1 MSARHFNQKRLCLLG
16 AYQSKEKGEPAHLDE
31 LACETCATEIV
42 KWGNTLGLR
51 SDQAI
56 HHPDIAQHICNS
68 FDINL
73 QKCWI

>member
-1 MSARHFNQKRLCLLG
+1 MSAWHLNQERLFCLG
-16 AYQSKEKGEPAHLDE
+16 AYPSKEEGEPAHLDE

-42 KWGNTLGLR
+42 KWGNTLELW
-51 SDQAI
+51 SDQASYY
-56 HHPDIAQHICNS
+56 PDIAQHICIS